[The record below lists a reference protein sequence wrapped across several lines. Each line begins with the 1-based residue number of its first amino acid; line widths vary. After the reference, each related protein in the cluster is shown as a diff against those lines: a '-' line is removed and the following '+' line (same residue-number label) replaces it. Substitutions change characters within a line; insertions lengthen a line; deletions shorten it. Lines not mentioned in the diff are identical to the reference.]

1 MKTENCIPGD
11 PVWTN
16 SVGILP
22 NDECLP
28 VIGGCQVS
36 SILSTLDSPN
46 KSVMNHSE
54 ISQTM
59 DIIILENS
67 DLKLSTN
74 DLNLQQ
80 TNNYMILKDKI
91 EQKNNGNIKNAI
103 NYKNEFHNQQS
114 KNYMILKD
122 KIEQKNNGIL
132 KSSINNRNE
141 STNLEDLL
149 YFVCNLCPFL
159 CTSNEKI
166 ADHLKNAHS
175 NKTNRK
181 QLHLK
186 CPACQNIFY
195 HKISL
200 RSHLIH
206 DHGVSNSDIN
216 KIIQAVVYYAKV
228 KMKVNEKKSN
238 KSKHKSSM
246 KLDKSTVQ
254 SQLKVEDQNICPS
267 DHHILESGKSNST
280 LTNLSLDA
288 SNGLSI
294 SNSDVNNKNNKKER
308 NSTMNGKHVN
318 SNNLISNL
326 VENKKEHIC
335 LFPLCRVR
343 MKDPNKL
350 QYHINCHTQTGFK
363 CGECDQEF
371 QLWNSLSGHLWRL
384 HKIDMELFCCSECDY
399 KTFSLAKLNNVH
411 KLIHTDMKNFICNIC
426 QKGFKNN
433 KQLRNHK
440 VIHKEK
446 SDKHLHA
453 CDICSR
459 NFSDRRQ
466 VKLHK
471 DTVHNK
477 LKPFLCNFCGYKS
490 SSRSSLKIHIRQHT
504 GEKPFSCDSCSYST
518 ADHNSLRRHKLR
530 HTGDK
535 PYKCAYCPYAC
546 IQSSTYKVH
555 LKTKHPGLEKDLMF
569 TCHECQYRS
578 VNKDMYLAHMS
589 MSHNQQIT

>member
-11 PVWTN
+11 PIWTN
-16 SVGILP
+16 GAGILS

-36 SILSTLDSPN
+36 SILSTLDPSD
-46 KSVMNHSE
+46 KSLMNNLE
-54 ISQTM
+54 TSQTM
-59 DIIILENS
+59 DIIILESS
-67 DLKLSTN
+67 DLKLPTN
-74 DLNLQQ
+74 ELNFQQ
-80 TNNYMILKDKI
+80 SNNYMILKDKI
-91 EQKNNGNIKNAI
+91 EQKNNGHIKSTI
-103 NYKNEFHNQQS
+103 NNKNES
-114 KNYMILKD
+114 A
-122 KIEQKNNGIL
+122 
-132 KSSINNRNE
+132 
-141 STNLEDLL
+141 NLEDLL

-175 NKTNRK
+175 NETIRK

-216 KIIQAVVYYAKV
+216 QIIQAVIYYAKV
-228 KMKVNEKKSN
+228 KMKGSEQKNIKT
-238 KSKHKSSM
+238 
-246 KLDKSTVQ
+246 KLKEN
-254 SQLKVEDQNICPS
+254 LKVEKSIPQNSLKVENLNHCSS
-267 DHHILESGKSNST
+267 DSYNMDTEKTNSELINLEVDMNSGISLNNSNLNSK
-280 LTNLSLDA
+280 TNKKDRNFERNA
-288 SNGLSI
+288 KQGLSKNWI
-294 SNSDVNNKNNKKER
+294 SN
-308 NSTMNGKHVN
+308 M
-318 SNNLISNL
+318 IQ
-326 VENKKEHIC
+326 NKKEHVC
-335 LFPLCRVR
+335 VFPLCRVR
-343 MKDPNKL
+343 MQDINKL
-350 QYHINCHTQTGFK
+350 QYHINCHTQSGFK
-363 CGECDQEF
+363 CGECNQEF
-371 QLWNSLSGHLWRL
+371 QFWNSLSGHLWRL
-384 HKIDMELFCCSECDY
+384 HKIDMELHCCSECEY
-399 KTFSLAKLNNVH
+399 KTYSLAKLNNVH

-440 VIHKEK
+440 VIHKDKSEK
-446 SDKHLHA
+446 VVHA
-453 CDICSR
+453 CDICLR
-459 NFSDRRQ
+459 KFSDRRQ

-490 SSRSSLKIHIRQHT
+490 SSRSTLKIHIRQHT

-518 ADHNSLRRHKLR
+518 SDHNSLRRHKLR

-535 PYKCAYCPYAC
+535 PYKCAYCSYAC

-578 VNKDMYLAHMS
+578 VNKDMYLSHIAQT
-589 MSHNQQIT
+589 HNQRSQPIE